1 MKAALLRKIGEPLS
15 IKEVPDPKPGYG
27 EVLIRVKAV
36 GVCHSDLEIIDGK
49 IPLPKPLPHILGHE
63 IAGVVE
69 GVGEGVGKDVN
80 VGDRVALSWLWWTCG
95 KCRFCLSGRENIC
108 PNQKNTGYSV
118 DGGYAEL
125 VKAPATHVLRIPD
138 NVPYPEATSA
148 TDAVATPFRAL
159 TFAARVLPGDLVAV
173 FGIGGL
179 GLNAVQIAKVLGAKV
194 AAVDILDE
202 KLALA
207 REFGADYLINST
219 KEDPVKYLRE
229 LGGVDVALT
238 TVESLKAMRQAY
250 DSLASGATLVLI
262 GLPTGEL
269 SLPVIEWILKDV
281 KVVGNIGFTRQDI
294 NQSFKLVSDGKVKPR
309 AQTYKFED
317 VNKAIKD
324 LREGRV
330 PGRAVLVFP

>member
-1 MKAALLRKIGEPLS
+1 MKAALLHRIGEPLS
-15 IKEVPDPKPGYG
+15 IEEVPDPKPDYG

-49 IPLPKPLPHILGHE
+49 ISLPKQLPHILGHE
-63 IAGVVE
+63 IAGVIE
-69 GVGEGVGKDVN
+69 KVGEGVKDLN

-95 KCRFCLSGRENIC
+95 KCRFCLVGRENIC

-125 VKAPATHVLRIPD
+125 VKAPATHVLRVPD
-138 NVPYPEATSA
+138 KVPYPEATSA
-148 TDAVATPFRAL
+148 TDAVATPLRAL
-159 TFAARVLPGDLVAV
+159 TFAARVMPGDLVAV

-202 KLALA
+202 KLMLA
-207 REFGADYLINST
+207 REAGADYLINS
-219 KEDPVKYLRE
+219 KLEDPVKYLKN

-238 TVESLKAMRQAY
+238 TVESLSAMRQAY
-250 DSLASGATLVLI
+250 DSLASGGTLVLI

-269 SLPVIEWILKDV
+269 SLPVIEWVLKDI
-281 KVVGNIGFTRQDI
+281 KVVGNIGFTRHDI
-294 NQSFKLVSDGKVKPR
+294 NQSLKLISDGKVKPR
-309 AQTYKFED
+309 VRTYKFED